1 MMEVFV
7 TKMRCALVQ
16 SAAILSFPRQ
26 SGGLNEFDF
35 PEETVELVIALSHA
49 PARRCISAG
58 KILSAPD
65 YEQSRQ
71 HGSGGS

>member
-1 MMEVFV
+1 MMGVFV

-16 SAAILSFPRQ
+16 SAEILSFPRQ

-49 PARRCISAG
+49 PA
-58 KILSAPD
+58 PEM
-65 YEQSRQ
+65 Y
-71 HGSGGS
+71 